1 MPLNLCNHQ
10 EKAVAAVQRFRDIR
24 ELAPRE
30 KGAGRANNPTSDP
43 MSGFVQLMRELVEEN
58 GLPDATVSFQHP
70 APPRPGPF
78 CPEKLWSMA
87 VIHRDRLIAAL
98 DLKWKVAPAGQDAE
112 TLAADAL
119 GSSHDFWTAYREDAF
134 GVDVPKPFLGWLIL
148 VECHDDAVRFDQV
161 CKMLVREQHYTAACV
176 VQSQPNNRE
185 GGRCEEGSGPTGLTS
200 FVADFAAHMAA
211 CSRRERSA

>member
-1 MPLNLCNHQ
+1 
-10 EKAVAAVQRFRDIR
+10 
-24 ELAPRE
+24 
-30 KGAGRANNPTSDP
+30 
-43 MSGFVQLMRELVEEN
+43 MRELVEEN

-78 CPEKLWSMA
+78 CPEKLWSM
-87 VIHRDRLIAAL
+87 VVFHRNRLIATL
-98 DLKWKVAPAGQDAE
+98 DLKWQVAPVGQDAE

-148 VECHDDAVRFDQV
+148 VDDHDDTVRFDQV
-161 CKMLVREQHYTAACV
+161 CKTLAREQHYTAACAV
-176 VQSQPNNRE
+176 DSQPENGE
-185 GGRCEEGSGPTGLTS
+185 AGGFEEGFGPTGLTS

-211 CSRRERSA
+211 CSRRKPRA